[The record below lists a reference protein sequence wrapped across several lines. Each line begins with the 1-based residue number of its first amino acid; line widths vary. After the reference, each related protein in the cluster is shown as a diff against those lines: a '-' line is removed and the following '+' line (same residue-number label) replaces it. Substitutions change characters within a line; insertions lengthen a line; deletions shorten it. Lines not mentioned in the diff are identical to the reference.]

1 MKHKPRVGSL
11 FAWITLYGSNQA
23 DPSLKWARK
32 SNQPELQI
40 IDMTVLFTNQAP
52 LQSTCSTSRAYRL
65 SAQHA
70 VGAFFFFYVCSLF
83 GLHRLK
89 AELTIT
95 ARRSMAFRGLLQL
108 GPYHILREAWSSC
121 KPSARILAL
130 QKQHIFLVKANI
142 KAM

>member
-1 MKHKPRVGSL
+1 MLMALLRYPNSAQRGCTTRSYKINLASSYRMKHKPRVGSL

-108 GPYHILREAWSSC
+108 GPIPH
-121 KPSARILAL
+121 P
-130 QKQHIFLVKANI
+130 
-142 KAM
+142 